1 MIKVIFINIIIQGPS
16 FRLYFHAY
24 VIRIMSKIS
33 LVANEL
39 NCLVAMSNK
48 TICFSF
54 KLLCITVTYI

>member
-1 MIKVIFINIIIQGPS
+1 VIKVIFINIIMQGLI

-33 LVANEL
+33 LVANAL

-48 TICFSF
+48 TICF
-54 KLLCITVTYI
+54 